1 LMSSVYPLFVM
12 SEPGMLVILVPG
24 VVERQ
29 ITCVFGLVRIMVTEE
44 EWPQ

>member
-1 LMSSVYPLFVM
+1 
-12 SEPGMLVILVPG
+12 LVPG

-29 ITCVFGLVRIMVTEE
+29 ITCVFGLVRVMVMEE